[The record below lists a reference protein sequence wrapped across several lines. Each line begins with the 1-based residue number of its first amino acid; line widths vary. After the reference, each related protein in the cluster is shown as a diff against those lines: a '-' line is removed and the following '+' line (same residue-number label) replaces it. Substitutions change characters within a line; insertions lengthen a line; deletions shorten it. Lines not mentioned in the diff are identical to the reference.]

1 MTDRTG
7 QAITMMKT
15 AAAALILTAGLGA
28 CGDGDRGAA
37 GRAEAATPATGQ
49 AAAGRETPAATPAPK
64 SGGSGAPAAPDFA
77 LQPVTGVDLI
87 RLADYEGKVVLID
100 FWATWCGPCRAAIPH
115 LNELYDDHK
124 DRGFEVL
131 GVSVDQSRG
140 AASGADLVAAF
151 ARKIEMKYPL
161 AMADGA
167 MVRNYGGIT
176 SIPTAFLI
184 DRSGRVRQKYVGLR
198 PKSAYEKDILKL
210 LEEAPEPGTI

>member
-1 MTDRTG
+1 MTERTG
-7 QAITMMKT
+7 QALMLTKT
-15 AAAALILTAGLGA
+15 AAAALLLAAALGA
-28 CGDGDRGAA
+28 CGDGGRGAS
-37 GRAEAATPATGQ
+37 GRAEAATPT
-49 AAAGRETPAATPAPK
+49 AGERPASNP
-64 SGGSGAPAAPDFA
+64 GGSGAPAAPDFA
-77 LQPVTGVDLI
+77 LQPVNGVDLI
-87 RLADYEGKVVLID
+87 RLADYEGKVVLLD

-115 LNELYDDHK
+115 LNALYDEHK

-131 GVSVDQSRG
+131 GVSVDQGRG
-140 AASGADLVAAF
+140 GASGADLVAAF
-151 ARKIEMKYPL
+151 ARKVEMKYPL

-210 LEEAPEPGTI
+210 LDEAPEPGTI